1 MIWPIGAGNSKMNN
15 REWVLAVLFIAV
27 GLIIGTIL
35 GVFGARK
42 AQTTTTVKEKEAVA
56 NTIPPVNVQ
65 VEIISPEPTRAD
77 TLKLPAVVEANRVVR
92 VAAEVDGRIEKI
104 NCKEGDPCKAPSSS
118 AEDKPCPLIELNTD
132 LLDAE
137 LERAE
142 SAAQLAEANYERM
155 ARLERQGGA
164 TAQDLDKVRSALR
177 TSKAALKLADFRL
190 KRAKIFAPI
199 RGVLNDLLVETGE
212 FVKRGD
218 PVAEI
223 VDIDTMKVVTL
234 VPELDVQ
241 FLKTGDPASVSADI
255 KGTARELIGKITYIS
270 SLADERTRA
279 TRIEITLDNKDRLL
293 RSGQIV
299 RVHLTRQILKNVVM
313 IPLHAVIPLEHEK
326 AVYVVET
333 VEEKDTKTGELAK
346 KDVARRR
353 IVTLDA
359 RLIKGVDRT
368 LKTTKG
374 ERVERQQM
382 IRIMNG
388 ALKAGDRLIVKGH
401 QFVAP
406 DQEVRAKA
414 LEFEAPS
421 RNQPSK

>member
-1 MIWPIGAGNSKMNN
+1 MND
-15 REWVLAVLFIAV
+15 REKVLAALFIV
-27 GLIIGTIL
+27 LGLVLGAAL
-35 GVFGARK
+35 GVVGTLK
-42 AQTTTTVKEKEAVA
+42 ALKTTKDEEAA
-56 NTIPPVNVQ
+56 AASTIPPVNVQ
-65 VEIISPEPTRAD
+65 VEIIRPEPTLED

-104 NCKEGDPCKAPSSS
+104 NCREGDPCVPPDPNARDKA
-118 AEDKPCPLIELNTD
+118 APLIELNTD

-137 LERAE
+137 LERAKA
-142 SAAQLAEANYERM
+142 AAQLAEANHRRM
-155 ARLERQGGA
+155 ARLAKQGGG
-164 TAQDLDKVRSALR
+164 TEQDLDKALSALR
-177 TSKAALKLADFRL
+177 TSKAAETLADLRL

-241 FLKTGDPASVSADI
+241 FLKTGGSASVFVDI
-255 KGTARELIGKITYIS
+255 KGVERKLVGKITYIS

-279 TRIEITLDNKDRLL
+279 TRVEITLDNKERLL

-299 RVHLTRQILKNVVM
+299 RVHLTRRTLKNVVM
-313 IPLHAVIPLEHEK
+313 IPLSAVIPLEHEK

-333 VEEKDTKTGELAK
+333 VEKKDAKTGKPVK

-353 IVTLDA
+353 MVVLDA
-359 RLIKGVDRT
+359 RLIKGVKRT
-368 LKTTKG
+368 VKSRKG
-374 ERVERQQM
+374 ERVVRQQV
-382 IRIMNG
+382 IRIVNG
-388 ALKAGDRLIVKGH
+388 ALKTGDRLIVAGH

-406 DQEVRAKA
+406 DQEVRPEV
-414 LEFEAPS
+414 LQFEEPP
-421 RNQPSK
+421 RNPPRK